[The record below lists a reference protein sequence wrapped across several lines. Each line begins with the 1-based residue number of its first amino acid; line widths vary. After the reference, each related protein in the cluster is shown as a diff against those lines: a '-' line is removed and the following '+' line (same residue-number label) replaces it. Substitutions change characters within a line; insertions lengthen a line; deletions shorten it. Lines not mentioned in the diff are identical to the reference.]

1 MKKAYVFPGQGA
13 QFPGMGKE
21 LYDSNPAA
29 REFFEQANDILGFR
43 ITDIMFE
50 GEAEDLLETHVTQ
63 PAVFLHSVVVALCN
77 NIHPD
82 MTAGHSLGEFS
93 ALAAAGV
100 LSLNDALTLVS
111 VRAKAMQKCCEKVP
125 GGMAAIIAPAQQV
138 EEIVRSIEG
147 IVVPAN
153 YNNDLQTVVSGEEEA
168 VDAAIV
174 AAKEAGIRKAI
185 KLKVGGAFHSPL
197 MEPARTELA
206 EAIERVH
213 FSNPTCPVYQNVDAL
228 PHTDPLTIKSNL
240 LMQLTSPVKW
250 TQTVRNMISDGA
262 TSFVEVG
269 PGKVLQGLIS
279 KISPETEV
287 SGLS

>member
-93 ALAAAGV
+93 ALAAADVPFELHISQDGV
-100 LSLNDALTLVS
+100 HGLALGTHLTG
-111 VRAKAMQKCCEKVP
+111 VP
-125 GGMAAIIAPAQQV
+125 QGMVNSEFAGWPERSGLFLRRLFGWVGTAAD
-138 EEIVRSIEG
+138 
-147 IVVPAN
+147 N
-153 YNNDLQTVVSGEEEA
+153 YSSAYG
-168 VDAAIV
+168 
-174 AAKEAGIRKAI
+174 R
-185 KLKVGGAFHSPL
+185 
-197 MEPARTELA
+197 
-206 EAIERVH
+206 ERVK
-213 FSNPTCPVYQNVDAL
+213 Y
-228 PHTDPLTIKSNL
+228 
-240 LMQLTSPVKW
+240 
-250 TQTVRNMISDGA
+250 
-262 TSFVEVG
+262 
-269 PGKVLQGLIS
+269 
-279 KISPETEV
+279 
-287 SGLS
+287 